1 VRLTYNLAAD
11 RRPSWLAEGAGLI
24 YSAQQLDRTD
34 DDVCL
39 ALIPPGGGTQRQLWC
54 DVPSGEDMLDA
65 IESAVLS
72 PGGRVGFVSATGS
85 TGAPS
90 PARQDIA
97 VAPSLD
103 PASAQRVRPLP
114 NIPHGAATQTSAE
127 YLRWL
132 DDSRLVYVDQILHVR
147 RPCPPCEADTIRI
160 GKSVTVLDVDAADAA
175 PISLPG
181 TSLATGVAIPPG
193 SGSILY
199 TLAGDSRVYRQ
210 GLADGMVDVFHDF
223 GAAGVVRDIH
233 LAGNRLAAVVGG
245 RVAFV
250 TDFQLGPMQWDS
262 GGVLHVLDLESG
274 GDVILGDT
282 PDRLYRRPALSPQG
296 DRLVA
301 EGYPVSPTE
310 GGAIVGRSGDLY
322 LFDAP

>member
-1 VRLTYNLAAD
+1 MSSGACRRDAGRGVRPHGTVHFAPYGSDTPFDPSPPVRLTYNLAAD

-54 DVPSGEDMLDA
+54 DVPSGDDMLDA

-72 PGGRVGFVSATGS
+72 PGGRLGFVSATGS

-97 VAPSLD
+97 VASSLD

-114 NIPHGAATQTSAE
+114 NIPQGAATQTSAE

-160 GKSVTVLDVDAADAA
+160 GKSVTVLDVDAAAVA

-181 TSLATGVAIPPG
+181 TSLATGVAIPSG
-193 SGSILY
+193 SGSVLY

-210 GLADGMVDVFHDF
+210 RLADGAVDVVHDF
-223 GAAGVVRDIH
+223 GASG
-233 LAGNRLAAVVGG
+233 VGG
-245 RVAFV
+245 TF
-250 TDFQLGPMQWDS
+250 TW
-262 GGVLHVLDLESG
+262 
-274 GDVILGDT
+274 
-282 PDRLYRRPALSPQG
+282 PATGWP
-296 DRLVA
+296 R
-301 EGYPVSPTE
+301 
-310 GGAIVGRSGDLY
+310 
-322 LFDAP
+322 